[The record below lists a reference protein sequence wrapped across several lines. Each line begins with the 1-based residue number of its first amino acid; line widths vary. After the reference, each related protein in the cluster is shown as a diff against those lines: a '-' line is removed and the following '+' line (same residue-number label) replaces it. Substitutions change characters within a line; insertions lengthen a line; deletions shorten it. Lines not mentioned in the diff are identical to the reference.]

1 MKTTLAYN
9 QLAGRKIE
17 RIEAIC
23 DGVCAIALT
32 LLVLDIKVPAGEA
45 YHSEK
50 DLLHALFTLGPK
62 FLSYFLS
69 FMTIGI
75 FWTSLSVSNSLIGQS
90 DRRPSWLALFALLFV
105 SILPFTTAFLSE
117 HFRFRTSIFLY
128 WLNLFFFGL
137 VMIIHWNY
145 AYTHGYLKTDVH
157 DKRAVYIA
165 LRNRGITAQSLY
177 ALGALICFVNN
188 YLSIAFIIGVQ
199 LYFVLAIRFKP
210 RRKTKL

>member
-1 MKTTLAYN
+1 MKTSLTYN
-9 QLAGRKIE
+9 QLAGKKIE
-17 RIEAIC
+17 RTEAII

-32 LLVLDIKVPAGEA
+32 LLVLDIKVPVGEA

-50 DLLHALFTLGPK
+50 DLIHALFTMGPK

-90 DRRPSWLALFALLFV
+90 DRHLSWLALFALLFV
-105 SILPFTTAFLSE
+105 SMLPFTTAFLSE

-128 WLNLFFFGL
+128 WLNLSFFG
-137 VMIIHWNY
+137 VAMAIHWSY
-145 AYTHGYLKTDVH
+145 AYTHGYLKTEID
-157 DKRAVYIA
+157 DKRTVYLA
-165 LRNRGITAQSLY
+165 LRNRGIIAQSLY
-177 ALGALICFVNN
+177 AFGVLLCLISN

-199 LYFVLAIRFKP
+199 LYFALAIGFKP
-210 RRKTKL
+210 KK